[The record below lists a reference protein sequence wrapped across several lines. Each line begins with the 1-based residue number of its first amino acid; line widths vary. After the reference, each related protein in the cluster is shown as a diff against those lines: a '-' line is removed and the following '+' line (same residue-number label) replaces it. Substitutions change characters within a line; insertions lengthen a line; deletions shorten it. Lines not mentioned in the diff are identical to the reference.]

1 MLKDVHRSVRSPV
14 STVKSRRV
22 LSCLCL
28 HAKRYTKKHPDMYA
42 HVSTHAHVHI
52 QTCMDVHWERARIRK
67 EGENSLFQSLLDIGR

>member
-14 STVKSRRV
+14 STVKSRRM

-42 HVSTHAHVHI
+42 HTHMCTYRHAWTCIGNVRESEKRVSIVF
-52 QTCMDVHWERARIRK
+52 
-67 EGENSLFQSLLDIGR
+67 FQSLLDIGR